1 MIALYDM
8 IDDDEIVYGT
18 YRVHVIFLIGQLI
31 SEFVLLA
38 LTILAMSLAGELLG
52 TNNGQQTALF
62 VINMI
67 LIVVALI
74 LVGSAIIDVL
84 RWYTKIIIVTNRRL
98 IRREGF
104 VQRSIVDI
112 TLHRLSQVDFTQSLI
127 GRFLNYGNLT
137 ISGGADMPPQEL
149 RNIARPIEFR
159 NTIEDARV
167 GEPPP
172 ARITHRHVHDTVE
185 YMENDVVV
193 APAVDSEKNLQIW
206 AQLEDLHQRGL
217 LDDDELEQKRRLVF
231 GEGSGRPKTQ
241 QIDGNDDDNDDGTS
255 TRAHS
260 PRSGD
265 GA

>member
-38 LTILAMSLAGELLG
+38 LTILAMSLAGDLLSG
-52 TNNGQQTALF
+52 NADQQTMLF

-67 LIVVALI
+67 LTVVALI
-74 LVGSAIIDVL
+74 LIGSAIVDVL

-104 VQRSIVDI
+104 IQRSIVDI

-137 ISGGADMPPQEL
+137 ISGGSDMPPQEL

-172 ARITHRHVHDTVE
+172 ARVTSTHERETVG
-185 YMENDVVV
+185 YVKDDAVVV
-193 APAVDSEKNLQIW
+193 SAVDSEKNLQIW
-206 AQLEDLHQRGL
+206 SQLEDLHQRGL
-217 LDDDELEQKRRLVF
+217 LNDDELEQKRRLVF
-231 GEGSGRPKTQ
+231 GEGSARSNVQHT
-241 QIDGNDDDNDDGTS
+241 DGNDDDNDDGTS